1 MRETLNALIGQQVM
15 HTLGEP
21 DGLHRVQVR
30 PLWENHYRVNV
41 FVGVD
46 AASTQVAH
54 SYFLVADGDGN
65 IIASTPTITR
75 QYEPVAEG
83 SQTLSSPLRLPSP
96 SCNLGERKDQAC
108 GTP

>member
-1 MRETLNALIGQQVM
+1 MPTTQQREQREDMEQHMRETLNALIGQQVM

-30 PLWENHYRVNV
+30 PLWDNHYRVNV

-75 QYEPVAEG
+75 QYEPVAFGMVTNE
-83 SQTLSSPLRLPSP
+83 
-96 SCNLGERKDQAC
+96 
-108 GTP
+108 